1 MALTRWA
8 LPWRDRPSEQAA
20 LLNPAFCGELI
31 SRTVATYDVNRGTPL
46 PFALTF
52 LVLPL
57 ALHPVARSALPRRS
71 DTTFAT
77 WAAEHGAMLA
87 ELPDRVMA
95 LRPITR
101 EALLFL
107 AQHQALTVTG
117 HGVELGSKALKLAA
131 KPAIT
136 TEDAQSARRAAN
148 LIGRWFANQTST
160 AFVLQTLGVRP

>member
-1 MALTRWA
+1 MALTRWSQ
-8 LPWRDRPSEQAA
+8 PWRDRPSEQAA
-20 LLNPAFCGELI
+20 LFNPAFCGELI
-31 SRTVATYDVNRGTPL
+31 SRTVAAYDVGRGGPL
-46 PFALTF
+46 PFALAF

-57 ALHPVARSALPRRS
+57 ALHPGARAALPVRS

-107 AQHQALTVTG
+107 TQHSALTVTG
-117 HGVELGSKALKLAA
+117 RGVGLGSRALKLTP

-136 TEDAQSARRAAN
+136 TDDAQAARRTAGF
-148 LIGRWFANQTST
+148 IGRWLANQAST